1 MSARLQEFFRD
12 TVVPDV
18 MKRNSLGNRY
28 EVPRLEKIVLNV
40 GAGEAK
46 ENQNLIKAVTDEL
59 ALISG
64 QKPVVTRAKKS
75 ISNFKVRQGQAIGA
89 MVTLRAGR
97 MFEFLDRFVNFAL
110 PRVKDFKGVSPKSF
124 DKFGNFSIGL
134 KEQTIFPEIQYDKVL
149 KVHGMDI
156 VFVLTGGSSEL
167 SRQVLELLG
176 MPFRKK

>member
-1 MSARLQEFFRD
+1 MAARLQEFYRT
-12 TVVPDV
+12 TVVPEI

-28 EVPRLEKIVLNV
+28 EVPRLEKIVINV

-46 ENQNLIKAVTDEL
+46 ENQNFLKGVTDEL
-59 ALISG
+59 TLIAG

-89 MVTLRAGR
+89 MVTLRNER

-124 DKFGNFSIGL
+124 DKSGNFSIGL
-134 KEQTIFPEIQYDKVL
+134 KEQTIFPEIQYDKVQ
-149 KVHGMDI
+149 KIHGMDI
-156 VFVLTGGSSEL
+156 VFVLSAGSAEL
-167 SRQVLELLG
+167 SRQVLELMG

>member
-1 MSARLQEFFRD
+1 MPARLQELYRT
-12 TVVPDV
+12 TVIPEV
-18 MKRNSLGNRY
+18 MQKNSLSNRY

-46 ENQNLIKAVTDEL
+46 ENQNFLKGVTEEMTLIA
-59 ALISG
+59 G

-89 MVTLRAGR
+89 MVTLRNER
-97 MFEFLDRFVNFAL
+97 MYEFFDRFVNFAL
-110 PRVKDFKGVSPKSF
+110 PRVKDFKGVSTKSF

-134 KEQTIFPEIQYDKVL
+134 KEQIIFPEIQFDKVQ

-156 VFVLTGGSSEL
+156 VFVLSGGSADL